1 MRVAIVGAGL
11 AGLACAKYLT
21 DAGHTPLVLEARDV
35 LGGKV
40 AAWQDD
46 DGDWYETGLHI
57 FFGAYR
63 NMRQLLAELG
73 IADRLQWKSHS
84 MIFNQK
90 ETPGTYSRFDFP
102 DIPAPLN
109 GVAAILGNNDMLS
122 WPEKIAFGLGLV
134 PAMLRGQSYVEECDK
149 YSWTEWL
156 RLHNIPER
164 VNDEVFIAM
173 SKALNFIDPDEIS
186 STVVLTALNRF
197 LQESDGSRMA
207 FLDGNPPQRLCQPI
221 VDYITA
227 RGGEVQCNAP
237 LREIRTHADGRVAG
251 LRIGGIQ
258 GQAGREVVADAYV
271 SAMPVDPLKL
281 LLPAAWRELPYFQ
294 KLDGLNGVPV
304 INIHLW
310 FDRKLTDI
318 DHLLF
323 SRSDLLSVYA
333 DMSNTCREYA
343 DPHRSML
350 ELVFAPAKDWIG
362 RPDAEILAATLQELH
377 RLFPQHFSGP
387 DPAKLRKSVVVKTP
401 LSVYKTVP
409 GCQALRPDQV
419 SPIPNF
425 FLAGDYTLQR
435 YLASMEGAVLSG
447 KLCAQAI
454 ARSPLAAG
462 APATALAV

>member
-1 MRVAIVGAGL
+1 
-11 AGLACAKYLT
+11 
-21 DAGHTPLVLEARDV
+21 
-35 LGGKV
+35 
-40 AAWQDD
+40 
-46 DGDWYETGLHI
+46 
-57 FFGAYR
+57 
-63 NMRQLLAELG
+63 
-73 IADRLQWKSHS
+73 
-84 MIFNQK
+84 
-90 ETPGTYSRFDFP
+90 
-102 DIPAPLN
+102 
-109 GVAAILGNNDMLS
+109 
-122 WPEKIAFGLGLV
+122 
-134 PAMLRGQSYVEECDK
+134 
-149 YSWTEWL
+149 
-156 RLHNIPER
+156 
-164 VNDEVFIAM
+164 
-173 SKALNFIDPDEIS
+173 
-186 STVVLTALNRF
+186 
-197 LQESDGSRMA
+197 
-207 FLDGNPPQRLCQPI
+207 
-221 VDYITA
+221 
-227 RGGEVQCNAP
+227 VQCNAP